1 MELLML
7 TCAQFHGK
15 WKVWNNKSK
24 CYTGRNTPRT
34 CTSQCSGT
42 WRTWE
47 VFLPCQHSPLVS
59 TNTPCQHKFLIC
71 PLGFVAVQTKEGCG
85 APHKQELKPPHCPQ
99 PGLSTAQPLSVRWA
113 HEPQRCAWMLAHWQL
128 QQLHT
133 SMFQQR
139 NWETISVTEGVQ
151 FLRDG
156 GFCALPTL
164 WDVCFCLAGETCP
177 LTSTLGLLRIQIL
190 TAQKLP
196 INDLSE
202 ITAFPWT
209 LFLCVL
215 FFFLSFPNHVFIG
228 SLEKYQLSCSPAAM
242 LSFKV

>member
-113 HEPQRCAWMLAHWQL
+113 HNRRGVRECW
-128 QQLHT
+128 HT
-133 SMFQQR
+133 GNSSSCTPACFSR
-139 NWETISVTEGVQ
+139 ETGKLSVS
-151 FLRDG
+151 LRECN
-156 GFCALPTL
+156 F
-164 WDVCFCLAGETCP
+164 
-177 LTSTLGLLRIQIL
+177 
-190 TAQKLP
+190 
-196 INDLSE
+196 
-202 ITAFPWT
+202 
-209 LFLCVL
+209 
-215 FFFLSFPNHVFIG
+215 
-228 SLEKYQLSCSPAAM
+228 
-242 LSFKV
+242 

>member
-1 MELLML
+1 
-7 TCAQFHGK
+7 
-15 WKVWNNKSK
+15 
-24 CYTGRNTPRT
+24 
-34 CTSQCSGT
+34 
-42 WRTWE
+42 
-47 VFLPCQHSPLVS
+47 
-59 TNTPCQHKFLIC
+59 
-71 PLGFVAVQTKEGCG
+71 
-85 APHKQELKPPHCPQ
+85 
-99 PGLSTAQPLSVRWA
+99 
-113 HEPQRCAWMLAHWQL
+113 MLAHWQL

-139 NWETISVTEGVQ
+139 NWETISVTEGMQ

-202 ITAFPWT
+202 ITAFP
-209 LFLCVL
+209 
-215 FFFLSFPNHVFIG
+215 
-228 SLEKYQLSCSPAAM
+228 
-242 LSFKV
+242 